1 MKMFRP
7 LWKPVWRFLKKL
19 RLDLYMI
26 HFHHL
31 NPKESK
37 GAYKTDPFMNMFF
50 CGTVDNSQDMEL
62 A

>member
-1 MKMFRP
+1 
-7 LWKPVWRFLKKL
+7 
-19 RLDLYMI
+19 MI